1 MMSRCFSAGGVAGR
15 AGTTS
20 EPLIDHPMPSTAR
33 PKGAC
38 ARATPGTVP
47 PAIAGEAP
55 TGTWNTTHG
64 IAAAISRT
72 AECVANRGAAY
83 FRKVPLFS
91 PPICRAT
98 RPTQDQL
105 FPVTMACIGATM
117 YHTTVTRPLRTRRN
131 QKSWSRTDQNLSGA
145 DAVSAVQCVAMA
157 APAEPSGRDLLEA
170 ALRGAAPPPPYLRLL
185 NMRFVAVA
193 HGSATFEMP
202 ATSELYNP
210 HNAVHGGAITS
221 LADSAMGF
229 AVFSTLGAGETFTT
243 AELHVNF
250 LKAATA
256 DSGMLRSI
264 GRVVQRGQQVAV
276 AEADV
281 LDQQN
286 QLIARAGP
294 TNIILQR
301 RAAQPAATPAPP
313 EAAPPAPSEPPV
325 RFAPP
330 PSPLERPS
338 TPTVSPS
345 MTTELISMAP
355 LARSKRKIRTF
366 AGDIAYIR
374 QGQGPAV
381 LLLHGIPS
389 SSYLWRD
396 VIGSLSASFDVLAP
410 DLLGYGD
417 SDKRLDADLSIAA
430 QARYM
435 VAFMETIGIHQTAII
450 GHDIGGGVAQLMA
463 VDEPDRVARL
473 ILIDSAVDNNW
484 PVPVIA
490 RLKEPAW
497 DQIMV
502 NIDLRK
508 GLREGLEK
516 GIVTAGRVTD
526 EVVDEW
532 TRPFQDLGGRRAY
545 LRAARALNNRDLVG
559 RSKHIEEI
567 ETPTL
572 ILWGGKGGFAG

>member
-1 MMSRCFSAGGVAGR
+1 
-15 AGTTS
+15 
-20 EPLIDHPMPSTAR
+20 
-33 PKGAC
+33 
-38 ARATPGTVP
+38 
-47 PAIAGEAP
+47 
-55 TGTWNTTHG
+55 
-64 IAAAISRT
+64 
-72 AECVANRGAAY
+72 
-83 FRKVPLFS
+83 
-91 PPICRAT
+91 
-98 RPTQDQL
+98 
-105 FPVTMACIGATM
+105 
-117 YHTTVTRPLRTRRN
+117 
-131 QKSWSRTDQNLSGA
+131 
-145 DAVSAVQCVAMA
+145 MA

-170 ALRGAAPPPPYLRLL
+170 ALRGAAPPPPYVRLL
-185 NMRFVAVA
+185 NMRFIAVA
-193 HGSATFEMP
+193 DGSATFEMP

-210 HNAVHGGAITS
+210 NHVVHGGAITS

-229 AVFSTLGAGETFTT
+229 AVFSTLAPGVTFTT

-250 LKAATA
+250 LRAVTA
-256 DSGMLRSI
+256 DTGMLRAI

-286 QLIARAGP
+286 QLIARAGS

-301 RAAQPAATPAPP
+301 RAAQPAWTAAPP
-313 EAAPPAPSEPPV
+313 EAAPAMTSEPP
-325 RFAPP
+325 RFAAP

-355 LARSKRKIRTF
+355 LARSKQKIRTF
-366 AGDIAYIR
+366 AGDIAYLR
-374 QGQGPAV
+374 QGQGPPL

-396 VIGSLSASFDVLAP
+396 VIDPLSASFDVLAP

-430 QARYM
+430 QARYV
-435 VAFMETIGIHQTAII
+435 VAFMETIGVHQAAVI

-463 VDEPDRVARL
+463 ADEPQRVARL

-497 DQIMV
+497 DHIMV
-502 NIDLRK
+502 NIDMRK

-516 GIVTAGRVTD
+516 GMVTAGRVTD

-572 ILWGGKGGFAG
+572 ILWGANDAFLEPRWAEVLQHKFRNATVEIIDPGGHFLPLDRPEAVVEAITRFLTTR

>member
-1 MMSRCFSAGGVAGR
+1 M
-15 AGTTS
+15 
-20 EPLIDHPMPSTAR
+20 
-33 PKGAC
+33 
-38 ARATPGTVP
+38 
-47 PAIAGEAP
+47 
-55 TGTWNTTHG
+55 
-64 IAAAISRT
+64 AAA
-72 AECVANRGAAY
+72 
-83 FRKVPLFS
+83 
-91 PPICRAT
+91 
-98 RPTQDQL
+98 
-105 FPVTMACIGATM
+105 
-117 YHTTVTRPLRTRRN
+117 
-131 QKSWSRTDQNLSGA
+131 
-145 DAVSAVQCVAMA
+145 
-157 APAEPSGRDLLEA
+157 AEPSGRDLLEA

-185 NMRFVAVA
+185 NMRFVAVTD
-193 HGSATFEMP
+193 GSATFEMP
-202 ATSELYNP
+202 STSQLYNP
-210 HNAVHGGAITS
+210 NNVVHGGAITS

-229 AVFSTLGAGETFTT
+229 AVFSTLAPGENFTT

-250 LKAATA
+250 LKAVTA

-286 QLIARAGP
+286 QLIARAGS
-294 TNIILQR
+294 TNIILQPR
-301 RAAQPAATPAPP
+301 PPAAQP
-313 EAAPPAPSEPPV
+313 
-325 RFAPP
+325 P
-330 PSPLERPS
+330 PSVLERPS

-345 MTTELISMAP
+345 MATELISAAP
-355 LARSKRKIRTF
+355 LATSKRKVRTF

-374 QGQGPAV
+374 KGQGPPV

-396 VIGSLSASFDVLAP
+396 VIDPLSTTFDVLAP

-435 VAFMETIGIHQTAII
+435 VAFMETLGVHQAAVI

-463 VDEPDRVARL
+463 VDEPQRVARL

-502 NIDLRK
+502 NIDMRK
-508 GLREGLEK
+508 GLREGLET

-545 LRAARALNNRDLVG
+545 LRAARALNNRDLIS
-559 RSKHIEEI
+559 RSNHIEEI

-572 ILWGGKGGFAG
+572 ILWGANDAFLEPRWAETLQRKFRNSSVEIIDPGGHFLPLDRPDAVVEAVTRFLTTR

>member
-1 MMSRCFSAGGVAGR
+1 
-15 AGTTS
+15 
-20 EPLIDHPMPSTAR
+20 
-33 PKGAC
+33 
-38 ARATPGTVP
+38 
-47 PAIAGEAP
+47 
-55 TGTWNTTHG
+55 
-64 IAAAISRT
+64 
-72 AECVANRGAAY
+72 
-83 FRKVPLFS
+83 
-91 PPICRAT
+91 
-98 RPTQDQL
+98 
-105 FPVTMACIGATM
+105 
-117 YHTTVTRPLRTRRN
+117 
-131 QKSWSRTDQNLSGA
+131 
-145 DAVSAVQCVAMA
+145 MA

-170 ALRGAAPPPPYLRLL
+170 ALRGAAPPPPYVRLL
-185 NMRFVAVA
+185 NMRFIAVA
-193 HGSATFEMP
+193 DGSATFEMP

-210 HNAVHGGAITS
+210 NNVVHGGAITS

-229 AVFSTLGAGETFTT
+229 AVFSTLAPGETFTT

-250 LKAATA
+250 LKAVTS

-286 QLIARAGP
+286 QLIARASS
-294 TNIILQR
+294 TNLILQPR
-301 RAAQPAATPAPP
+301 PAPAQPPAWTAAPP
-313 EAAPPAPSEPPV
+313 ETAPVASEPPP

-330 PSPLERPS
+330 PSALERAS
-338 TPTVSPS
+338 TPSVSPS

-374 QGQGPAV
+374 KGQGPPI

-396 VIGSLSASFDVLAP
+396 IIDPLSSSFDVLAP

-435 VAFMETIGIHQTAII
+435 VAFMETIGVHQAAVV

-463 VDEPDRVARL
+463 VDELERVARL

-502 NIDLRK
+502 NIDMRK

-516 GIVTAGRVTD
+516 GMVTAGRVSD

-567 ETPTL
+567 ETSTL
-572 ILWGGKGGFAG
+572 ILWGANDAYLEPRWAEVLQRKFRNSTVEIIDPGGHFLPLDRPDAVVEAITRFLTTR

>member
-1 MMSRCFSAGGVAGR
+1 
-15 AGTTS
+15 
-20 EPLIDHPMPSTAR
+20 
-33 PKGAC
+33 
-38 ARATPGTVP
+38 
-47 PAIAGEAP
+47 
-55 TGTWNTTHG
+55 
-64 IAAAISRT
+64 
-72 AECVANRGAAY
+72 
-83 FRKVPLFS
+83 
-91 PPICRAT
+91 
-98 RPTQDQL
+98 
-105 FPVTMACIGATM
+105 
-117 YHTTVTRPLRTRRN
+117 
-131 QKSWSRTDQNLSGA
+131 
-145 DAVSAVQCVAMA
+145 MA

-170 ALRGAAPPPPYLRLL
+170 ALRGAAPPPPYVRLL
-185 NMRFVAVA
+185 NMRFIAVA
-193 HGSATFEMP
+193 DGSATFEMP
-202 ATSELYNP
+202 STSQLYNP
-210 HNAVHGGAITS
+210 NNVVHGGAITS

-229 AVFSTLGAGETFTT
+229 AVFSTLAPGETFTT

-286 QLIARAGP
+286 QLIARAGS

-301 RAAQPAATPAPP
+301 RGAQPATPLAASPAPAP
-313 EAAPPAPSEPPV
+313 APTAPAGPYEPPPRFAAPPSA
-325 RFAPP
+325 
-330 PSPLERPS
+330 LERPS

-355 LARSKRKIRTF
+355 LARGKRKIRTF

-374 QGQGPAV
+374 KGQGPPI

-396 VIGSLSASFDVLAP
+396 VIDPLSATFDVLAP

-435 VAFMETIGIHQTAII
+435 VAFMETIGIHQAAVI

-572 ILWGGKGGFAG
+572 ILWGANDAFLEPRWAEVLQHKFRNSTVEIIDPGGHFLPLDRPDAVVEAITRFLTTR

>member
-1 MMSRCFSAGGVAGR
+1 M
-15 AGTTS
+15 
-20 EPLIDHPMPSTAR
+20 
-33 PKGAC
+33 
-38 ARATPGTVP
+38 
-47 PAIAGEAP
+47 
-55 TGTWNTTHG
+55 
-64 IAAAISRT
+64 AAA
-72 AECVANRGAAY
+72 
-83 FRKVPLFS
+83 
-91 PPICRAT
+91 
-98 RPTQDQL
+98 
-105 FPVTMACIGATM
+105 
-117 YHTTVTRPLRTRRN
+117 
-131 QKSWSRTDQNLSGA
+131 
-145 DAVSAVQCVAMA
+145 
-157 APAEPSGRDLLEA
+157 AEPSGRDLLEA
-170 ALRGAAPPPPYLRLL
+170 ALRGAAPPPPYVRLL
-185 NMRFVAVA
+185 NMRFIAVA
-193 HGSATFEMP
+193 DGSATFEMP

-210 HNAVHGGAITS
+210 NNVVHGGAITS

-229 AVFSTLGAGETFTT
+229 AVFSTLAPGETFTT

-250 LKAATA
+250 LKAVTV

-286 QLIARAGP
+286 QLIARAGS

-301 RAAQPAATPAPP
+301 RAPAQPPAWTPAPP
-313 EAAPPAPSEPPV
+313 EAVAAMTAEPPP

-366 AGDIAYIR
+366 AGDIAYLR
-374 QGQGPAV
+374 QGQGPPL

-396 VIGSLSASFDVLAP
+396 TIDPLSASFDVLAP

-430 QARYM
+430 QARYV
-435 VAFMETIGIHQTAII
+435 VAFMETIGVHQAAVV

-463 VDEPDRVARL
+463 VDEPQRVARL

-497 DQIMV
+497 DHIMV
-502 NIDLRK
+502 NIDMRK

-516 GIVTAGRVTD
+516 GMVTAGRVTD

-572 ILWGGKGGFAG
+572 ILWGANDAFLEPRWAEVLQRKFRNSTVEIIDPGGHFLPLDRPEAVVEAITRFLTTR

>member
-1 MMSRCFSAGGVAGR
+1 
-15 AGTTS
+15 
-20 EPLIDHPMPSTAR
+20 
-33 PKGAC
+33 
-38 ARATPGTVP
+38 
-47 PAIAGEAP
+47 
-55 TGTWNTTHG
+55 
-64 IAAAISRT
+64 
-72 AECVANRGAAY
+72 
-83 FRKVPLFS
+83 
-91 PPICRAT
+91 
-98 RPTQDQL
+98 
-105 FPVTMACIGATM
+105 
-117 YHTTVTRPLRTRRN
+117 
-131 QKSWSRTDQNLSGA
+131 
-145 DAVSAVQCVAMA
+145 MA

-170 ALRGAAPPPPYLRLL
+170 ALRGAAPPPPYVRLL
-185 NMRFVAVA
+185 NMRFIAVA
-193 HGSATFEMP
+193 DGSATFEMP

-210 HNAVHGGAITS
+210 NNVVHGGAIVS

-229 AVFSTLGAGETFTT
+229 AVFSTLAPGETFTT

-250 LKAATA
+250 LKAVTT

-281 LDQQN
+281 LDHQN
-286 QLIARAGP
+286 QLIARASS
-294 TNIILQR
+294 TNLILQPR
-301 RAAQPAATPAPP
+301 PAPAQPPAWTAAPP
-313 EAAPPAPSEPPV
+313 ESAPVASEPPP

-330 PSPLERPS
+330 PSALERPS
-338 TPTVSPS
+338 TPSVSPS

-374 QGQGPAV
+374 KGQGPPI

-389 SSYLWRD
+389 SAYLWRD
-396 VIGSLSASFDVLAP
+396 IIDPLSSSFDVLAP

-435 VAFMETIGIHQTAII
+435 VAFMETIGVHQAAVV

-463 VDEPDRVARL
+463 VDELERVARL

-502 NIDLRK
+502 NIDMRK

-516 GIVTAGRVTD
+516 GMVTAGGVTD
-526 EVVDEW
+526 EIVDEW

-572 ILWGGKGGFAG
+572 ILWGANDAYLEPRWAEVLQRKFRNSTVEIIDPGGHFLPLDRPDAVVEAITRFLTTR

>member
-1 MMSRCFSAGGVAGR
+1 MRAMS
-15 AGTTS
+15 
-20 EPLIDHPMPSTAR
+20 
-33 PKGAC
+33 
-38 ARATPGTVP
+38 
-47 PAIAGEAP
+47 
-55 TGTWNTTHG
+55 
-64 IAAAISRT
+64 
-72 AECVANRGAAY
+72 
-83 FRKVPLFS
+83 
-91 PPICRAT
+91 
-98 RPTQDQL
+98 
-105 FPVTMACIGATM
+105 
-117 YHTTVTRPLRTRRN
+117 
-131 QKSWSRTDQNLSGA
+131 
-145 DAVSAVQCVAMA
+145 

-170 ALRGAAPPPPYLRLL
+170 ALRGAAPPPPYVRLL
-185 NMRFVAVA
+185 NMRFIAVTD
-193 HGSATFEMP
+193 GSATFEMP
-202 ATSELYNP
+202 ATSQLYNP
-210 HNAVHGGAITS
+210 NNVVHGGAITS

-229 AVFSTLGAGETFTT
+229 AVFSTLAAGETFTT

-250 LKAATA
+250 LKAVTA
-256 DSGMLRSI
+256 ESGMLRSI

-286 QLIARAGP
+286 QLIARAGS

-301 RAAQPAATPAPP
+301 RAAQVAAPMAAPP
-313 EAAPPAPSEPPV
+313 ETAPVPPEPPPRFAAPPSA
-325 RFAPP
+325 
-330 PSPLERPS
+330 LERPS

-355 LARSKRKIRTF
+355 LAREKRKIRTF
-366 AGDIAYIR
+366 AGDIAYVR
-374 QGQGPAV
+374 KGQGPAV

-396 VIGSLSASFDVLAP
+396 VIDPLSARFDVLAP

-435 VAFMETIGIHQTAII
+435 VAFMETIGIHEAAVI

-463 VDEPDRVARL
+463 VDEPQRVARL

-490 RLKEPAW
+490 RLKEPVW

-502 NIDLRK
+502 NIDMRK
-508 GLREGLEK
+508 GLREGLET
-516 GIVTAGRVTD
+516 GMVTAGRVTD

-572 ILWGGKGGFAG
+572 ILWGANDAFLESRWAEVLQRKFRNSTVEIIDPGGHFLPLDRPDAVVEAITRFLTTR